1 MYTTVRLRLTASC
14 VLAVFTFLPTVRAE
28 DPEPP
33 RPRIT
38 AANAARLSERASLD
52 RDVWRIVWRPDRKQV
67 AFVGWEKPVEVRD
80 PATFRRL
87 HTIGAGRKI
96 IHFAFSPDANVVAL
110 CENGHEAEIL
120 NLRSKRV
127 IHLATGRG
135 QASLAFSPDGR
146 LLATGTYGTTAK
158 VWNVA
163 TGRLVR
169 SLDLGT
175 TSGGLTPV
183 FSPDGKVLAVGNRN
197 STTCLFEVATG
208 KLLHTLDRRMSHG
221 LSFHP
226 DGKTLAI
233 GYVDGSVRLWDVAG
247 GKLLH
252 EARTEA
258 KEIYTLAWSPR
269 GEVLASAG
277 LESRVTLWE
286 PQKMTVLKK
295 VEAGDWIISVR
306 FTPDGRRLL
315 TAGGAQLRGG
325 VRKLRVW
332 GVR

>member
-1 MYTTVRLRLTASC
+1 MWTTPRFLLSSVFA
-14 VLAVFTFLPTVRAE
+14 LAAFLLPAGGAE

-38 AANAARLSERASLD
+38 IANAAKLRELTFLNQ
-52 RDVWRIVWRPDRKQV
+52 DVWRIVWRPDRKQV
-67 AFVGWEKPVEVRD
+67 AFVRWEKPVEVRD
-80 PATFRRL
+80 PATFRLL

-96 IHFAFSPDANVVAL
+96 VHFAFSSDPDVVAF
-110 CENGHEAEIL
+110 CENGQEAEVL
-120 NLRSKRV
+120 NLRTRRV
-127 IHLATGRG
+127 VHLASGRG
-135 QASLAFSPDGR
+135 QASPAFSPDGK
-146 LLATGTYGTTAK
+146 LVATGVYGTTAK
-158 VWNVA
+158 VWDVA

-175 TSGGLTPV
+175 TSGGLTVV

-197 STTCLFEVATG
+197 STTRLFEVATG

-247 GKLLH
+247 GKLLR
-252 EARTEA
+252 EAPTGA
-258 KEIYTLAWSPR
+258 KEIYTVDWSPR

-277 LESRVTLWE
+277 LDSRVTLWD
-286 PQKMTVLKK
+286 PKTLTALKK
-295 VEAGDWIISVR
+295 LDAGAWVISVR

-315 TAGGAQLRGG
+315 SAGGAQMGGG
-325 VRKLRVW
+325 VRKVRVW
-332 GVR
+332 AVR